1 VVYLAKDTVI
11 LLSFFTSKLLLTGA
25 MYPLHTQT
33 MEFLESMLR
42 AKQAQATQAVDTPE
56 FTTVHAEFDGLSN
69 RLYLEIEYGVRLE
82 HGGWN

>member
-1 VVYLAKDTVI
+1 
-11 LLSFFTSKLLLTGA
+11 

-42 AKQAQATQAVDTPE
+42 ANQAQAAQAVGTPD

-82 HGGWN
+82 QGGWN